1 MPPLAI
7 ITGILLGT
15 SASIGA
21 GLTVVLF
28 LFFLLSDQHPRLAAE
43 YPALIESTIIFLIMT
58 AICGISFLGLIR
70 RKQWRWLSQAAMWA
84 GLALTVVYY
93 LPET

>member
-43 YPALIESTIIFLIMT
+43 YPALIESTAIFLIMT
-58 AICGISFLGLIR
+58 AICAISFLGLVR
-70 RKQWRWLSQAAMWA
+70 RWRWRWLAQAAMWS
-84 GLALTVVYY
+84 GLALTVVHY